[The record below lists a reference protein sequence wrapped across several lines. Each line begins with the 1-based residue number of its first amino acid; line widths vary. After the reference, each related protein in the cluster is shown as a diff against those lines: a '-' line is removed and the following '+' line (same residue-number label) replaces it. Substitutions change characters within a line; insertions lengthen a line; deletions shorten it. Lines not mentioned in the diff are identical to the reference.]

1 MPDAKLVTIALDD
14 AYYLGVLSSFIH
26 VTWAVASGAWLG
38 VGNDSN
44 YNHSDCFGKFPFPDA
59 SDAQQAAIRAL
70 AEQLD
75 AHRQRQQALHP
86 RLTLT
91 DMYNVLAKLRA
102 GEALSEAERRV
113 HEQGLVAV
121 LRQLHDELDAAVL
134 AAYGWGDLK
143 RRASTD
149 YTDDTDSKEESVKS
163 AKSVDASSSEMILE
177 RLVAL
182 NAERAAEE
190 ARGVVRWLRPAYQ
203 LPRAG
208 LAATQPALLEEA
220 AGAAPAAAAA
230 QPPWPDGL
238 AARAAAVR
246 AALGAFGR
254 PATAAEVAAAFA
266 GRADRKR
273 VTAVAELLGTL
284 VALGQARP
292 TGDNQFVG
300 V

>member
-1 MPDAKLVTIALDD
+1 
-14 AYYLGVLSSFIH
+14 
-26 VTWAVASGAWLG
+26 
-38 VGNDSN
+38 
-44 YNHSDCFGKFPFPDA
+44 
-59 SDAQQAAIRAL
+59 
-70 AEQLD
+70 
-75 AHRQRQQALHP
+75 
-86 RLTLT
+86 
-91 DMYNVLAKLRA
+91 
-102 GEALSEAERRV
+102 
-113 HEQGLVAV
+113 
-121 LRQLHDELDAAVL
+121 
-134 AAYGWGDLK
+134 
-143 RRASTD
+143 
-149 YTDDTDSKEESVKS
+149 
-163 AKSVDASSSEMILE
+163 MILE

-190 ARGVVRWLRPAYQ
+190 ARGVVRWLRPEYQ
-203 LPRAG
+203 RPRAG
-208 LAATQPALLEEA
+208 LAATQPALLDEA

-246 AALGAFGR
+246 AALGALGR
-254 PATAAEVAAAFA
+254 PASAAEVAAAFA